1 MNETYPIIR
10 GSELEQMLRREIWVG
25 CGQLEKDDWLAFIQN
40 CDNCLV
46 IDTRKWIIS
55 RYFQVITDWVNSLG
69 YLWDF
74 RVFMVNDWVCI
85 LQYFRF
91 RVTYLKN
98 HYFTITKAAR
108 LPSFLLNF

>member
-1 MNETYPIIR
+1 MPHTHHIEVDPSVQPVVNLPRQLPISLQSKLYEEIQR
-10 GSELEQMLRREIWVG
+10 MKEL
-25 CGQLEKDDWLAFIQN
+25 N
-40 CDNCLV
+40 
-46 IDTRKWIIS
+46 II
-55 RYFQVITDWVNSLG
+55 VPVHEPTDWVNSLG